1 MVSRTRSFNA
11 GASVLAVWMLA
22 ACQRPAVEW
31 RGLAQRVAT
40 LAESEEA
47 AQPVELQLVMRPDG
61 APAIDSIIPL
71 MTTPAAQDSAACVG
85 SIRTASSTRAQ
96 HYGVWWSMRDGGSAA
111 LLAARSDDGGATWT
125 APVPVDT
132 TDRWAVA
139 CSRPAPAIAADSAS
153 GYVHVT
159 YFLNGPD
166 GPGIFFSHSM
176 DRGALFHAPV
186 PILYGARPSQTA
198 IAAEDS
204 VVVVA
209 FEDPNSKRSLVS
221 LAVSRTWG
229 HVFLRERPE
238 ASSMESPAQR
248 PLVALRDSLVA
259 VGWHGPDRS
268 VVARVGTIRLK

>member
-1 MVSRTRSFNA
+1 MNFIAPLVML
-11 GASVLAVWMLA
+11 ASVAG
-22 ACQRPAVEW
+22 CQRPVVEW
-31 RGLAQRVAT
+31 QGLAQRVTAF
-40 LAESEEA
+40 AETDEA
-47 AQPVELQLVMRPDG
+47 AQPAELQLVMRSDG
-61 APAIDSIIPL
+61 SPAIDSIIL
-71 MTTPAAQDSAACVG
+71 LATSPAARDSAACAG
-85 SIRTASSTRAQ
+85 SIRTAASTRTQ
-96 HYGVWWSMRDGGSAA
+96 HYGVWWSMREGGSAA

-153 GYVHVT
+153 GYVHVS
-159 YFLNGPD
+159 YFLHGPD

-186 PILYGARPSQTA
+186 PILYGARASQTA

-268 VVARVGTIRLK
+268 VVARVGTINLK

>member
-1 MVSRTRSFNA
+1 MALGSAA
-11 GASVLAVWMLA
+11 G
-22 ACQRPAVEW
+22 CQRSVVEW
-31 RGLAQRVAT
+31 QGLAQRVAT
-40 LAESEEA
+40 IADSDETA
-47 AQPVELQLVMRPDG
+47 APVERQLVMRSDG
-61 APAIDSIIPL
+61 APALDSIAPL
-71 MTTPAAQDSAACVG
+71 STSPAARDSAACAG
-85 SIRTASSTRAQ
+85 SIRTAPSTSTQ
-96 HYGVWWSMRDGGSAA
+96 HYGVWWSMREGGSAV

-159 YFLNGPD
+159 YFLHGPD

-221 LAVSRTWG
+221 VAVSRTWG

-268 VVARVGTIRLK
+268 VVARVGTIDLK